1 MLYLFT
7 LHRPYVTRGLLT
19 VSLNNFLIPS
29 SCYFTQ
35 QALEESYKNVSHD
48 ARDNSVKCHLSS
60 LPYSICFDHITPVN
74 KYHRISLIICFNS
87 QIFVAKKV

>member
-29 SCYFTQ
+29 SCYLTR
-35 QALEESYKNVSHD
+35 QALEESYQNFSHG
-48 ARDNSVKCHLSS
+48 AQDNSIKCHLSRS
-60 LPYSICFDHITPVN
+60 TTEFPL
-74 KYHRISLIICFNS
+74 CFNS

>member
-7 LHRPYVTRGLLT
+7 LHRLYVTRGLLT

-60 LPYSICFDHITPVN
+60 LPYSICCDHINYSPFILSRQSTSTTEFP
-74 KYHRISLIICFNS
+74 L
-87 QIFVAKKV
+87 